1 MKGHTPHSL
10 EYLPIISDG
19 AIKHYTCNAPS
30 QCVLDKFGV
39 KSIGDKFGC
48 ANLRE
53 VVEIPLRFYES
64 QGFKMT
70 QDKFQLILNLEI
82 LIKRLS

>member
-1 MKGHTPHSL
+1 MKGHQPHSL
-10 EYLPIISDG
+10 EYMPIISEG

-48 ANLRE
+48 ANLKE
-53 VVEIPLRFYES
+53 IVEIPVRLYES
-64 QGFKMT
+64 HGFKIT